1 MPPKMRPKRRER
13 HGNDRLEIPLQG
25 PAGGTLK
32 EAEARLIK
40 AVGVERAADLLGIGR
55 SQVYR
60 FTDPAEPDAHLG
72 VDRVRILEGAASDPM
87 VTAFLAAE
95 AGCAL
100 LDLRNDSVDG
110 DVPRDVAA
118 FADKSS
124 ALYAAWAQSL
134 SDGVLE
140 ASEAGELVAKVDR
153 TMGSL
158 AQLRAE
164 LVAKQRGQ
172 A

>member
-1 MPPKMRPKRRER
+1 MTVQKSLYKTRP
-13 HGNDRLEIPLQG
+13 
-25 PAGGTLK
+25 GGTLK

-40 AVGVERAADLLGIGR
+40 TVGVERSADLLGRGR

-60 FTDPAEPDAHLG
+60 YTDPAEVNDHLG
-72 VDRVRILEGAASDPM
+72 VDQVRILEGAAGDPI
-87 VTAFLAAE
+87 VTGFLAAE

-100 LDLRNDSVDG
+100 MDLRDDSPDG

-124 ALYAAWAQSL
+124 SLFAAWAQSL
-134 SDGVLE
+134 ADGVLDP
-140 ASEAGELVAKVDR
+140 SEAGELVAKVDR
-153 TMGSL
+153 AMGAL

-164 LVAKQRGQ
+164 LAAKQRVPQ
-172 A
+172 

>member
-1 MPPKMRPKRRER
+1 MTVQKSLYKARP
-13 HGNDRLEIPLQG
+13 
-25 PAGGTLK
+25 GGTLK

-40 AVGVERAADLLGIGR
+40 TVGVERSADLLGRGR

-60 FTDPAEPDAHLG
+60 YTDPAEMNDHLG
-72 VDRVRILEGAASDPM
+72 IDQVRILEGAAADPI

-100 LDLRNDSVDG
+100 MDLRNDTVDG

-118 FADKSS
+118 FADRSS
-124 ALYAAWAQSL
+124 CLYAAWAQSL
-134 SDGVLE
+134 SDGTLDP
-140 ASEAGELVAKVDR
+140 SEAGELVTKVDR
-153 TMGSL
+153 VMGAL

-164 LVAKQRGQ
+164 LAAKQRGQ

>member
-1 MPPKMRPKRRER
+1 MTVSKSLYKVRP
-13 HGNDRLEIPLQG
+13 
-25 PAGGTLK
+25 GGTLK
-32 EAEARLIK
+32 EAEARLIET
-40 AVGVERAADLLGIGR
+40 VGVKRAADLLGRGR
-55 SQVYR
+55 SQIYR
-60 FTDPAEPDAHLG
+60 YTDPAEPDAHLG
-72 VDRVRILEGAASDPM
+72 SDQVRILEGATGDPI
-87 VTAFLAAE
+87 VTSFLAAE

-100 LDLRNDSVDG
+100 MDMRDDSVDG

-118 FADKSS
+118 FADRSS

-134 SDGVLE
+134 SDGALDP
-140 ASEAGELVAKVDR
+140 SEAGELVAKVDR
-153 TMGSL
+153 VMGAL

>member
-1 MPPKMRPKRRER
+1 MTVSKSLYKARP
-13 HGNDRLEIPLQG
+13 
-25 PAGGTLK
+25 GGTLK
-32 EAEARLIK
+32 EAEAKLIK
-40 AVGVERAADLLGIGR
+40 AVGVERSADLLGRGR

-60 FTDPAEPDAHLG
+60 YTDPAEVSDHLG
-72 VDRVRILEGAASDPM
+72 IDQVRILEGAAGDPM

-100 LDLRNDSVDG
+100 MDLRNDTVDG

-118 FADKSS
+118 FADRSS

-134 SDGVLE
+134 SDGTLDP
-140 ASEAGELVAKVDR
+140 SEAGELVAKVDR
-153 TMGSL
+153 VMGAL